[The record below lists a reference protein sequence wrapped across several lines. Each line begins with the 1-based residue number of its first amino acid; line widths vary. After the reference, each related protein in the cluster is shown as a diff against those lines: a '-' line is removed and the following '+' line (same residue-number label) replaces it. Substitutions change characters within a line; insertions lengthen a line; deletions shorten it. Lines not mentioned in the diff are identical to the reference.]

1 MLEIV
6 VETGRRITLR
16 KPSPA
21 PRVRCERCSGPSV
34 IAEEAVAVTGLS
46 SRAIH
51 RLAEAG
57 EVHFAETP
65 TGALLVCPN
74 SVRSNSER
82 KINHAE

>member
-1 MLEIV
+1 MEIA

-16 KPSPA
+16 KPGPA
-21 PRVRCERCSGPSV
+21 PRVRCELCSGPSV
-34 IAEEAVAVTGLS
+34 LSEEVVAGLS

-57 EVHFAETP
+57 EVHFAEIP